1 MDLMLIT
8 FFVSILIILS
18 GAFYKKIQNIS
29 VTEPLLALVFGV
41 LLGPDVLDIIKSSDP
56 HTEFKVLETACQFTI
71 AMALMATAL
80 RLPTHIFRK
89 NATSLTN
96 LVIFGMIFM
105 WLLGSGVFYLLIP
118 KFSLF
123 ECLLLG
129 AIVTPTDPVVA
140 STLVTGR
147 KAEKYL
153 PAKIRNTLS
162 FEAGVNDGFA
172 YPIVFLVL
180 YLLGTEGGGDL
191 GQWFTKVLLYEN
203 ILCAILAYAVGY
215 SCGFLMKKAHKAGFL
230 NTKTLLSF
238 SVAVALL
245 LLGGFHLLK
254 MNPIIA
260 VFVGGFAFAKDITAH
275 EDLQE
280 ERVQETMER
289 LTTVPVFF
297 ILGLMLPWQDWYH
310 MGWTSVWIVVLI
322 LIFRRLPALLLLMPI
337 MPQFRKK
344 IYSVL
349 IMGWFGPIGVAALY
363 YAIISKEKAHFE
375 DAWIIPSLI
384 VVAST
389 LVHGLTSVPL
399 EKLYHHKTEGTN
411 ERENLDSRTDNS

>member
-1 MDLMLIT
+1 MDLMLIV
-8 FFVSILIILS
+8 FFISILVILS

-29 VTEPLLALVFGV
+29 ITEPFLALVLGV
-41 LLGPDVLDIIKSSDP
+41 LVGPDVLNVIKSSDSES
-56 HTEFKVLETACQFTI
+56 EFKVLELACQFTI

-80 RLPTHIFRK
+80 RLPKHIFRK
-89 NATSLTN
+89 NATSLSN
-96 LVIFGMIFM
+96 LVIFGMILM
-105 WLLGSGVFYLLIP
+105 WGLSSGIIYLLLP
-118 KFSLF
+118 NFSLF
-123 ECLLLG
+123 ECLLIG

-140 STLVTGR
+140 STLVTGE

-153 PAKIRNTLS
+153 PKKIRNTLS

-172 YPIVFLVL
+172 YPIVFLAL
-180 YLLGTEGGGDL
+180 YLLGVEGDGDL

-203 ILCAILAYAVGY
+203 ILCAIIAYAVGHG
-215 SCGFLMKKAHKAGFL
+215 CGFLMKKAHKAGFL

-238 SVAVALL
+238 SIAVALL
-245 LLGGFHLLK
+245 LLGGFHILK

-260 VFVGGFAFAKDITAH
+260 VFVGGFAFAQDITTN
-275 EDLQE
+275 EDIEE
-280 ERVQETMER
+280 ERIQEAMER

-297 ILGLMLPWQDWYH
+297 ILGLMLPWHDWYN
-310 MGWTSVWIVVLI
+310 MGWTAVWIIILI
-322 LIFRRLPALLLLMPI
+322 LLFRRLPALLLLMPV

-363 YAIISKEKAHFE
+363 YAVLSKDKAHFE
-375 DAWIIPSLI
+375 EAWIIPSLI

-389 LVHGLTSVPL
+389 VVHGLTSVPL
-399 EKLYHHKTEGTN
+399 EKLYHNSTEGTN
-411 ERENLDSRTDNS
+411 ERENLDS

>member
-1 MDLMLIT
+1 MLIV
-8 FFVSILIILS
+8 FFISTLIILS

-29 VTEPLLALVFGV
+29 ITEPLLALVLGV
-41 LLGPDVLDIIKSSDP
+41 LLGPDVGNIIRSTDP
-56 HTEFKVLETACQFTI
+56 ETEFKILEIACQFTI

-89 NATSLTN
+89 NAISLSN
-96 LVIFGMIFM
+96 LVIFGMILM
-105 WLLGSGVFYLLIP
+105 WLSGSGVFYLLMP

-129 AIVTPTDPVVA
+129 AIITPTDPVVA
-140 STLVTGR
+140 STLVTGK

-153 PAKIRNTLS
+153 PAKLRNSLS

-172 YPIVFLVL
+172 YPIVFLAL
-180 YLLGTEGGGDL
+180 YLLGAEGGGDL
-191 GQWFTKVLLYEN
+191 SNWFSKILLYEN
-203 ILCAILAYAVGY
+203 MLCAILAYAVGY
-215 SCGFLMKKAHKAGFL
+215 GCGFLMKKTHKAGYL
-230 NTKTLLSF
+230 NPKTLFSF
-238 SVAVALL
+238 STAVALL

-260 VFVGGFAFAKDITAH
+260 VFVGGFAFAKDLTAN
-275 EDLQE
+275 EDLKE
-280 ERVQETMER
+280 ERIQETMER
-289 LTTVPVFF
+289 LTTIPVFF
-297 ILGLMLPWQDWYH
+297 ILGLMLPWQEWYDL
-310 MGWTSVWIVVLI
+310 GWTSVWIIILI
-322 LIFRRLPALLLLMPI
+322 LVFRRLPALLLLMPV

-363 YAIISKEKAHFE
+363 YAILSKDKAQFE
-375 DAWIIPSLI
+375 SAWIIPSLI

-389 LVHGLTSVPL
+389 VVHGLTSVPL
-399 EKLYHHKTEGTN
+399 EKLYHNSTAGTN
-411 ERENLDSRTDNS
+411 ERENLDRENEES

>member
-1 MDLMLIT
+1 MDLMLII
-8 FFVSILIILS
+8 FFISILVILS

-29 VTEPLLALVFGV
+29 VTEPFLALVLGV
-41 LLGPDVLDIIKSSDP
+41 VIGPDVLNLIKSAAP
-56 HTEFKVLETACQFTI
+56 ETEFKILEIACQFTI

-80 RLPTHIFRK
+80 RLPQHIFRK
-89 NATSLTN
+89 NAASLSN

-105 WLLGSGVFYLLIP
+105 WGLSSGIVYLLLP
-118 KFSLF
+118 EFSIY
-123 ECLLLG
+123 ECLLIG

-140 STLVTGR
+140 STLVTGE

-153 PAKIRNTLS
+153 PEKIRNTLS

-172 YPIVFLVL
+172 YPIVFLAL
-180 YLLGTEGGGDL
+180 YLLAAEGGGDI

-203 ILCAILAYAVGY
+203 ILCAVLAYGVGFG
-215 SCGFLMKKAHKAGFL
+215 CGFLMKKAHESGFL

-238 SVAVALL
+238 SIGVALL

-260 VFVGGFAFAKDITAH
+260 VFVGGFAFAKDITAN
-275 EDLQE
+275 EDIKE
-280 ERVQETMER
+280 ERIQETMER
-289 LTTVPVFF
+289 ITTVPVFF
-297 ILGLMLPWQDWYH
+297 ILGLMLPWQEWYAL
-310 MGWTSVWIVVLI
+310 GWTLVLI
-322 LIFRRLPALLLLMPI
+322 VILILLFRRLPALLILMPF

-344 IYSVL
+344 IYTVL

-363 YAIISKEKAHFE
+363 YAVLTKDKANFE
-375 DAWIIPSLI
+375 EVWIIPSLV

-389 LVHGLTSVPL
+389 VVHGLTSVPL
-399 EKLYHHKTEGTN
+399 EKIVPQYFGRNKRKGKP
-411 ERENLDSRTDNS
+411 RK

>member
-1 MDLMLIT
+1 MLII
-8 FFVSILIILS
+8 FFICLLTILS
-18 GAFYKKIQNIS
+18 GAFYEKIQNIS
-29 VTEPLLALVFGV
+29 VTEPLLALLFGV
-41 LLGPDVLDIIKSSDP
+41 LLGPDILNIIKSTDS
-56 HTEFKVLETACQFTI
+56 HSEFQVLEIACQFTI

-80 RLPTHIFRK
+80 RIPTHIFRK
-89 NATSLTN
+89 NATSLSN

-118 KFSLF
+118 KFSIF

-153 PAKIRNTLS
+153 PAKVRNTLS

-172 YPIVFLVL
+172 YPIVLLAL
-180 YLLGTEGGGDL
+180 YLLGAEGDGDL
-191 GQWFTKVLLYEN
+191 SQWFTEVLLYES
-203 ILCAILAYAVGY
+203 ILCAILAYAVGF
-215 SCGFLMKKAHKAGFL
+215 SCGFLMKKGHKAGFL

-238 SVAVALL
+238 SIAVALL

-260 VFVGGFAFAKDITAH
+260 VFVGGFAFAKDITAN
-275 EDLQE
+275 EDLKE
-280 ERVQETMER
+280 ERIQETMER

-297 ILGLMLPWQDWYH
+297 ILGLILPWQDWFS
-310 MGWTSVWIVVLI
+310 MGWTAVWIVVLI
-322 LIFRRLPALLLLMPI
+322 LLFRRLPALLLLMPV

-363 YAIISKEKAHFE
+363 YAVLA
-375 DAWIIPSLI
+375 
-384 VVAST
+384 
-389 LVHGLTSVPL
+389 
-399 EKLYHHKTEGTN
+399 
-411 ERENLDSRTDNS
+411 

>member
-1 MDLMLIT
+1 MPII
-8 FFVSILIILS
+8 FFISLLVILA
-18 GAFYKKIQNIS
+18 GAFFKKIQDLSI
-29 VTEPLLALVFGV
+29 TEPLLALLFGV
-41 LLGPDVLDIIKSSDP
+41 ILGPDVLNLIKSTDP
-56 HTEFKVLETACQFTI
+56 ESEFQILELACQFTI

-80 RLPTHIFRK
+80 RLPQHIFRK
-89 NATSLTN
+89 NATSLSN

-105 WLLGSGVFYLLIP
+105 WLLGSGVFHVLLP

-129 AIVTPTDPVVA
+129 AIITPTDPVVA
-140 STLVTGR
+140 STLVTGK

-153 PAKIRNTLS
+153 PGKIRNTLS

-172 YPIVFLVL
+172 YPLVFLVL
-180 YLLGTEGGGDL
+180 YLLGAEGSGDL

-203 ILCAILAYAVGY
+203 ILCAILAYGIGY
-215 SCGFLMKKAHKAGFL
+215 GCGFLLKRTHKAGFL

-260 VFVGGFAFAKDITAH
+260 VFVGGFAFAKDITAN
-275 EDLQE
+275 EDLKE
-280 ERVQETMER
+280 ERIQETMER

-297 ILGLMLPWQDWYH
+297 ILGLMLPWQEWQEL
-310 MGWTSVWIVVLI
+310 GWTAVGIIISI
-322 LIFRRLPALLLLMPI
+322 LLFRRLPALLLLMPV

-344 IYSVL
+344 LYSVL

-363 YAIISKEKAHFE
+363 YAMISKDKAHFE
-375 DAWIIPSLI
+375 EAWIIPSLI
-384 VVAST
+384 VAAST
-389 LVHGLTSVPL
+389 VVHGLTSVPL
-399 EKLYHHKTEGTN
+399 EKLYHHKTKGTN
-411 ERENLDSRTDNS
+411 ERENLDKG

>member
-1 MDLMLIT
+1 MDLMLII
-8 FFVSILIILS
+8 FSISFLIILS
-18 GAFYKKIQNIS
+18 GAFFKKIQNIS
-29 VTEPLLALVFGV
+29 VTEPLLALVLGILV
-41 LLGPDVLDIIKSSDP
+41 GPDVLNIIESSDSES
-56 HTEFKVLETACQFTI
+56 EFKVLEFACQFTI

-80 RLPTHIFRK
+80 RLPKHIFRK
-89 NATSLTN
+89 NATSLSN
-96 LVIFGMIFM
+96 LVILGMIFM
-105 WLLGSGVFYLLIP
+105 WVLSSGIIYLLLP
-118 KFSLF
+118 EFSTF
-123 ECLLLG
+123 ECLLIG

-140 STLVTGR
+140 STLVTGE

-153 PAKIRNTLS
+153 PEKIRNTLS

-172 YPIVFLVL
+172 YPIVFLAL
-180 YLLGTEGGGDL
+180 YLLGAEGGGDL
-191 GQWFTKVLLYEN
+191 GTWFTKVLVYEN

-215 SCGFLMKKAHKAGFL
+215 GCGSLMKKAHKAGFL

-238 SVAVALL
+238 SIAVTLL

-260 VFVGGFAFAKDITAH
+260 VFVGGFAFAKDITAN
-275 EDLQE
+275 EDLKE
-280 ERVQETMER
+280 ERIQETMER

-297 ILGLMLPWQDWYH
+297 ILGLMLPWQDWYS

-322 LIFRRLPALLLLMPI
+322 LLFRRLPALLLLMPV

-349 IMGWFGPIGVAALY
+349 LMGWFGPIGVAALY
-363 YAIISKEKAHFE
+363 YAVLSKDKAQLE

-384 VVAST
+384 VAAST
-389 LVHGLTSVPL
+389 VVHGLTSVPL
-399 EKLYHHKTEGTN
+399 EKIYHDSTKGTN
-411 ERENLDSRTDNS
+411 ERENLDSRM